1 MKYFK
6 LSLFSWVDFFLLFL
20 GRNSKFPEFLIK
32 IFYQLTLTN
41 ILTFTLISSVEMALR
56 RLGTGLLEFLDGAV
70 EVVGE
75 TLKDDYKFGDATQKA
90 IDLTVVQMWENYKAE
105 QSPEMIKALE
115 EVEKIIGINNF

>member
-1 MKYFK
+1 
-6 LSLFSWVDFFLLFL
+6 
-20 GRNSKFPEFLIK
+20 
-32 IFYQLTLTN
+32 
-41 ILTFTLISSVEMALR
+41 MALR